1 MDNEVVILLAL
12 HLELKAQGA
21 ERVLMDAVLRK
32 TNYLFGVQQMTG
44 LNSSVFREIVK
55 RLQAFGLLTLQI
67 ESSKITENV
76 FLQLNVFDDELV
88 TGFLEKEEALKIA
101 SRYEHLNE
109 AFQN

>member
-1 MDNEVVILLAL
+1 MDNEVVVLLAL

-44 LNSSVFREIVK
+44 LKTSVFREIVK

-67 ESSKITENV
+67 ES
-76 FLQLNVFDDELV
+76 QDE
-88 TGFLEKEEALKIA
+88 GDEAEKK
-101 SRYEHLNE
+101 H
-109 AFQN
+109 QNRGWEQRVPKQRI

>member
-1 MDNEVVILLAL
+1 MTS
-12 HLELKAQGA
+12 LK
-21 ERVLMDAVLRK
+21 
-32 TNYLFGVQQMTG
+32 T
-44 LNSSVFREIVK
+44 SVFREIVK

-67 ESSKITENV
+67 ENNKITENC